1 MKVRGKE
8 LLLIIITIIVMI
20 IMIIMII
27 MILVKMMTRKDGVK
41 DGGNKDNQY
50 HILSTMTMMTL
61 IYLEEQCSVMMM
73 MVTT

>member
-8 LLLIIITIIVMI
+8 LLLIIMMIIVMI
-20 IMIIMII
+20 ILII

-41 DGGNKDNQY
+41 DGGNKENQY

-61 IYLEEQCSVMMM
+61 NFVEEQCSVMMM
-73 MVTT
+73 MVAT